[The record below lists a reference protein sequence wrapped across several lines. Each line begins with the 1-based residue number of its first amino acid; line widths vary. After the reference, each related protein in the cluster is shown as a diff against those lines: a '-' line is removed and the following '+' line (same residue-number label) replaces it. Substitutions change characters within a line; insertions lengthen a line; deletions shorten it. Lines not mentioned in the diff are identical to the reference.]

1 MFAPGPRVRTTVARL
16 SSALPPPRGDR
27 VALSEVL
34 SSLSRALDLT
44 EGQPAGHTLR
54 SCMIGMRLADELG
67 LPEAERGALYYALLL
82 KDAGCSSNAARMAA
96 LFGSSDQVVKYR
108 MKFPDRHH
116 PLGLALET
124 ARNVGLGE
132 SVARRVRHFVEIART
147 PDMTRDL
154 IQIRCD
160 RGAQVVRGLGF
171 PPAAAETVRHLDEHW
186 NGRGYPLGLAGD
198 AIPLLARIAGLAQ
211 SVEIFHTAM
220 GRAAALGMARE
231 RRGSWFDPALVD
243 RLLEWGG
250 DRAWWKDLASRDLEA
265 RVVAAEPGDRARTV
279 GDGEL
284 DAICATFA
292 EIIDAKSPFTFYH
305 SAGVASY
312 ARAIAG
318 RLGMGAEV
326 RHRIHRA
333 GLLHDVG
340 KLGVSSRI
348 LDKAGPMTAHERA
361 EMERHPA
368 FSWEILSHVGAF
380 RDFAWT
386 AALHHEKLDGSGYP
400 WRFTGEQLEPEARI
414 LAVADV
420 YEALTAD
427 RPYRAGMTPE
437 AALAILARDA
447 GTRLSAEAIEGLRE
461 HLRDEP
467 AA

>member
-1 MFAPGPRVRTTVARL
+1 MFAPGPRVRTTEARL
-16 SSALPPPRGDR
+16 SSALPPPRVDR
-27 VALSEVL
+27 VSLSEVL

-44 EGQPAGHTLR
+44 EGQPPGHTLR
-54 SCMIGMRLADELG
+54 SCVIGMRLANELG
-67 LPEAERGALYYALLL
+67 LPEADRGALYYALLL

-96 LFGSSDQVVKYR
+96 LFGSSDQIVKYR
-108 MKFPDRHH
+108 MKFPDRHRR
-116 PLGLALET
+116 LGLALET

-132 SVARRVRHFVEIART
+132 PLGQRVRHFVEIART

-154 IQIRCD
+154 IAIRCD
-160 RGAQVVRGLGF
+160 RGAEVVRGLGF
-171 PPAAAETVRHLDEHW
+171 PRAAAEAVRHLDEHW

-198 AIPLLARIAGLAQ
+198 AIPLLARIASLAQ

-250 DRAWWKDLASRDLEA
+250 DREWWKGLAARDLEA

-279 GDGEL
+279 DEDEL

-292 EIIDAKSPFTFYH
+292 EIIDAKSPFTFRH
-305 SAGVASY
+305 STGVASY

-318 RLGMGAEV
+318 RLGMGPDV
-326 RHRIHRA
+326 QHRIHRA

-348 LDKAGPMTAHERA
+348 LDKAGPMTADERA

-414 LAVADV
+414 LAVADI

-427 RPYRAGMTPE
+427 RPYRAGMTPG
-437 AALAILARDA
+437 AALGILARDA

-467 AA
+467 VV